1 MKAKLEELVDQMIA
15 KGINYSEAR
24 REFDRV
30 FLTRA
35 LQDSRGNVCKA
46 SERIGIHRNTLSR
59 KIDALHL
66 HKKKSA

>member
-1 MKAKLEELVDQMIA
+1 MKAQLEALVDLMIA
-15 KGINYSEAR
+15 KGVHYSDAR

-35 LQDSRGNVCKA
+35 LQDSKGNVCKA
-46 SERIGIHRNTLSR
+46 SERIGMHRNTLSR
-59 KIDALHL
+59 KIDELHL

>member
-1 MKAKLEELVDQMIA
+1 VKAKLEELVDLMIA
-15 KGINYSEAR
+15 KGVHYADAR

-35 LQDSRGNVCKA
+35 LSDCKGNVCKA

-59 KIDALHL
+59 KIDELHL